1 MTDKLE
7 TAINKGARAE
17 ALLQSDIF
25 NDAVGGL
32 QAQLMERWKIATD
45 QNERE
50 RIWHC
55 VNLAEQI
62 KAAIVTV
69 ANNGKLARRELEQLT
84 TGRAKRFGVI

>member
-84 TGRAKRFGVI
+84 TGRTKRFGVI